1 MNMITFSSGT
11 DMCLDN
17 VRIYNT
23 SCEKGY
29 IYGSPYISSATKNK
43 YYLLGQSSDGSF
55 TAMPEGETSW
65 TLETPRAGV
74 SVDSGTARII
84 VGSQPEP
91 GPVIL
96 KAEKTTKDGT
106 ISERYIVNVSK

>member
-65 TLETPRAGV
+65 TLET
-74 SVDSGTARII
+74 GTARII

>member
-1 MNMITFSSGT
+1 MKKVIYTE
-11 DMCLDN
+11 
-17 VRIYNT
+17 VRTYRALQKIN
-23 SCEKGY
+23 
-29 IYGSPYISSATKNK
+29 II
-43 YYLLGQSSDGSF
+43 LLGQSSDGSF

>member
-1 MNMITFSSGT
+1 
-11 DMCLDN
+11 
-17 VRIYNT
+17 
-23 SCEKGY
+23 
-29 IYGSPYISSATKNK
+29 
-43 YYLLGQSSDGSF
+43 
-55 TAMPEGETSW
+55 MPEGETSW

-96 KAEKTTKDGT
+96 KAEKLQRM
-106 ISERYIVNVSK
+106 ERYRKDIL